1 MRPASEI
8 HRILKVELM
17 AADSDYEKLSG
28 PVHGNKQYRYEV
40 YFNDSVT
47 FSHLRKKVGLVE
59 EKEGIPLKIVGI
71 EPSIEVTDDSI
82 ESRFAVSIK
91 ETEDRTELQN
101 HDLGNFTDES

>member
-17 AADSDYEKLSG
+17 AADSEYEQLSG
-28 PVHGNKQYRYEV
+28 PIHGNKQYRYNV

-47 FSHLRKKVGLVE
+47 FRQLEKKVELVE
-59 EKEGIPLKIVGI
+59 EKEGIPLKLVGI
-71 EPSIEVTDDSI
+71 EPSIETTDDAI
-82 ESRFAVSIK
+82 EARYVVTVK